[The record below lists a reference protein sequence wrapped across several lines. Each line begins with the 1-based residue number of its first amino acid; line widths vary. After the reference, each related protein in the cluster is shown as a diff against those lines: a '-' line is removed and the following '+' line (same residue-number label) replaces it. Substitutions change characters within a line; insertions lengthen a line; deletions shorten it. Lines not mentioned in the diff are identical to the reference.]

1 MLHVRIRCEVFGVRS
16 FHSKGLECGTSIIC
30 TVVCHY
36 FKNYVMGWPFISSL
50 LKSCHRRSA
59 YTSKIAGFWLPLYL
73 QLFEVV
79 IDLLILALTSLF
91 LSYVHINKAFHL
103 MKAVRLSLPCWHGK
117 FGLVMLN
124 IYDAGYL
131 KKNLYFFFVGLV
143 ILYLTFRNIFVKY
156 IALYSYW
163 IQSFS

>member
-103 MKAVRLSLPCWHGK
+103 MKAVRLSLLCWHEK
-117 FGLVMLN
+117 SGLSN
-124 IYDAGYL
+124 
-131 KKNLYFFFVGLV
+131 
-143 ILYLTFRNIFVKY
+143 VKY
-156 IALYSYW
+156 LWCRLLEEESMILFFLGFGDFVFD
-163 IQSFS
+163 IQKYLC